1 MCPAI
6 RNKYL
11 KSQMMMPTYE
21 KSHQCNLC
29 HKLFSNLEFQKD
41 ILTHSGEKPY
51 QCNRCGKSFTMG
63 DHLKEHMRTHTGEKA
78 YHSNACEK
86 NLSNQLEFKKTH
98 VNSYK

>member
-1 MCPAI
+1 
-6 RNKYL
+6 
-11 KSQMMMPTYE
+11 MMMPTYE

-63 DHLKEHMRTHTGEKA
+63 DHLKEHMRTHTGERHINNMSVKR
-78 YHSNACEK
+78 SFQPIRILKDTC
-86 NLSNQLEFKKTH
+86 
-98 VNSYK
+98 